1 MIRNRF
7 LRGALIAF
15 AIGDVVPA
23 TVLALTF
30 HPILAHRRSVVLAR
44 VACLVALAALGVV
57 FALRRQLEAL
67 LDRLDARVRAAATAR
82 PDMPG
87 ETPLRSGATLAGV
100 AFFFAVVSVALAVT
114 STPAFQRF
122 IAEDGIIEYGS
133 SLSWFGAAAC
143 ALAALRLDRR
153 QLRTKLAFYLPLIAI
168 WVLAGGEEISWGQ
181 RLLHFQTPVALAA
194 NKQHEANLHDIG
206 SISVS
211 ENAFFVFT
219 TVCCLVVPWL
229 LARAPAWRVY
239 LRRLNAPIVDPFVA
253 RLYGIGL
260 AAWLIVGVRFGTLG
274 FSPLS
279 LWGHY
284 SQSDDE
290 IWEFFAAFSFFAL
303 AALDLA
309 HRLREQRRERLVI
322 LTRAPAVARWRD
334 GDAAREMQR
343 AG

>member
-44 VACLVALAALGVV
+44 
-57 FALRRQLEAL
+57 
-67 LDRLDARVRAAATAR
+67 
-82 PDMPG
+82 
-87 ETPLRSGATLAGV
+87 
-100 AFFFAVVSVALAVT
+100 
-114 STPAFQRF
+114 
-122 IAEDGIIEYGS
+122 
-133 SLSWFGAAAC
+133 AAC
-143 ALAALRLDRR
+143 PLAALRLDRR

-322 LTRAPAVARWRD
+322 STRAPAVARWRD

>member
-1 MIRNRF
+1 M
-7 LRGALIAF
+7 
-15 AIGDVVPA
+15 
-23 TVLALTF
+23 
-30 HPILAHRRSVVLAR
+30 
-44 VACLVALAALGVV
+44 
-57 FALRRQLEAL
+57 
-67 LDRLDARVRAAATAR
+67 
-82 PDMPG
+82 
-87 ETPLRSGATLAGV
+87 
-100 AFFFAVVSVALAVT
+100 
-114 STPAFQRF
+114 
-122 IAEDGIIEYGS
+122 
-133 SLSWFGAAAC
+133 
-143 ALAALRLDRR
+143 
-153 QLRTKLAFYLPLIAI
+153 
-168 WVLAGGEEISWGQ
+168 
-181 RLLHFQTPVALAA
+181 
-194 NKQHEANLHDIG
+194 
-206 SISVS
+206 
-211 ENAFFVFT
+211 
-219 TVCCLVVPWL
+219 
-229 LARAPAWRVY
+229 Y

-322 LTRAPAVARWRD
+322 STRAPAVARWRD